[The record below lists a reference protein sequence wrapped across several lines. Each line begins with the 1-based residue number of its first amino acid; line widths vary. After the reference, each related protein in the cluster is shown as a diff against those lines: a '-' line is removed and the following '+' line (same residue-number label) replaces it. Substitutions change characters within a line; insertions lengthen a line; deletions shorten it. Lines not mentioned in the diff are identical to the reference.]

1 MMLKVLHAGE
11 HFIFSD
17 YNTFAVNKR
26 GALEIY
32 AVGGARKYF

>member
-1 MMLKVLHAGE
+1 MLKVLHAGE
-11 HFIFSD
+11 RFIFNN
-17 YNTFAVNKR
+17 YYTFAVNKR